1 MISQKEMLEHF
12 LPLMETQGKRYKKK
26 SLIRAKKAEPG
37 LVVVTRTS
45 DGIETKNTAEK
56 GDWLVEN
63 QTSAKESYLIKAD
76 TFEKKYSLMD
86 SLGNGWGC
94 YRPKGKI
101 SAMKVSALD
110 LENFGAHDVLEFQA
124 PWKES
129 IVLKPGDFLV
139 ISLEKS
145 EIYRVAKKEFLE
157 TYEEIEH
164 DAKRH
169 TKR

>member
-1 MISQKEMLEHF
+1 MLDYF
-12 LPLMETQGKRYKKK
+12 VPLMHRQGKRFKKK
-26 SLIRAKKAEPG
+26 SLIRAKKAEVG

-63 QTSAKESYLIKAD
+63 QTSAHESYLIKPD
-76 TFEKKYSLMD
+76 IFEKKYDLKH

-94 YRPKGKI
+94 YCPKGEIVAMRI
-101 SAMKVSALD
+101 SELD
-110 LENFGAHDVLEFQA
+110 FENFGEKNVMEFQA

-129 IVLKPGDFLV
+129 IVVKPGDFLV

-145 EIYRVAKKEFLE
+145 EIYRVAQKEFVE
-157 TYEEIEH
+157 TYEEI
-164 DAKRH
+164 KG
-169 TKR
+169 

>member
-1 MISQKEMLEHF
+1 MITQKDMLNHF
-12 LPLMETQGKRYKKK
+12 LPLMESQRKRYKKK

-37 LVVVTRTS
+37 MVVVTRTS
-45 DGIETKNTAEK
+45 DGIETKNTAEE

-76 TFEKKYSLMD
+76 TFEKKYTLMD

-94 YRPKGKI
+94 YRPKGEI
-101 SAMKVSALD
+101 FAMKVSGSD
-110 LENFGAHDVLEFQA
+110 LENFGSNGPMEFQA

-129 IVLKPGDFLV
+129 IVVKPGDYLV

-157 TYEEIEH
+157 TYEEIKE
-164 DAKRH
+164 
-169 TKR
+169 

>member
-1 MISQKEMLEHF
+1 MITQKEMLGHF
-12 LPLMETQGKRYKKK
+12 LPHIKTRGKRYKKK

-37 LVVVTRTS
+37 LVVVTLTS

-63 QTSAKESYLIKAD
+63 QTSAHEKYLVRAD
-76 TFEKKYSLMD
+76 TFEKKYTLLD

-94 YRPKGKI
+94 YQPIGEIYAIKI
-101 SAMKVSALD
+101 SAFD
-110 LENFGAHDVLEFQA
+110 LENFGKHNLVEFQA

-129 IVLKPGDFLV
+129 IVVKPGDYLV
-139 ISLEKS
+139 ISLDKS

-157 TYEEIEH
+157 TYEVIKE
-164 DAKRH
+164 
-169 TKR
+169 

>member
-1 MISQKEMLEHF
+1 MITQKEMLEHF
-12 LPLMETQGKRYKKK
+12 LPLMETQGKRFKKK

-63 QTSAKESYLIKAD
+63 QTSAHEQYLIKAD
-76 TFEKKYSLMD
+76 TFEKKYTLMD
-86 SLGNGWGC
+86 SLGKGWGC
-94 YRPKGKI
+94 YRPKGEI
-101 SAMKVSALD
+101 FAMKVSALD
-110 LENFGAHDVLEFQA
+110 LENLGSKEKLEFQA

-129 IVLKPGDFLV
+129 IILKPDDFLV

-145 EIYRVAKKEFLE
+145 EIYRVAKKEFQE
-157 TYEEIEH
+157 TYEVIKE
-164 DAKRH
+164 
-169 TKR
+169 

>member
-1 MISQKEMLEHF
+1 
-12 LPLMETQGKRYKKK
+12 METLGKRYKKK

-37 LVVVTRTS
+37 TVVFTKTS
-45 DGIETKNTAEK
+45 DGFETKNTAEK

-63 QTSAKESYLIKAD
+63 QTSAKESYLIKAE
-76 TFEKKYSLMD
+76 TFDKKYTLLH

-94 YRPKGKI
+94 YQPKGEI
-101 SAMKVSALD
+101 SAMKVSSLD
-110 LENFGAHDVLEFQA
+110 LENLGAQEQLEFQA

-145 EIYRVAKKEFLE
+145 EIYRVAQKEFLE
-157 TYEEIEH
+157 TYEEI
-164 DAKRH
+164 KG
-169 TKR
+169 

>member
-1 MISQKEMLEHF
+1 MITQKEMLEHF
-12 LPLMETQGKRYKKK
+12 LPRIETQGKRYKKK

-37 LVVVTRTS
+37 LVVVTKTS
-45 DGIETKNTAEK
+45 DGIETQNTAEK

-63 QTSAKESYLIKAD
+63 QTSVNERYLIKAD
-76 TFEKKYSLMD
+76 TFEKKYTLLH

-94 YRPKGKI
+94 YQPKGEVFG
-101 SAMKVSALD
+101 MKVSAQELAN
-110 LENFGAHDVLEFQA
+110 LGAEKILEFQA

-129 IVLKPGDFLV
+129 IVLKPDDYLV

-157 TYEEIEH
+157 TYEVIKE
-164 DAKRH
+164 
-169 TKR
+169 

>member
-1 MISQKEMLEHF
+1 MITQKDMLNHF
-12 LPLMETQGKRYKKK
+12 LPLMESQGKRYKKK

-37 LVVVTRTS
+37 MVVVTRTS
-45 DGIETKNTAEK
+45 DGIETKNTAEE

-76 TFEKKYSLMD
+76 TFEKKYTLMD

-94 YRPKGKI
+94 YRPKGEI
-101 SAMKVSALD
+101 FAMKVSGSD
-110 LENFGAHDVLEFQA
+110 LENFGSNGPMEFQA

-129 IVLKPGDFLV
+129 IVVKPGDYLV

-157 TYEEIEH
+157 TYEEIKE
-164 DAKRH
+164 
-169 TKR
+169 

>member
-1 MISQKEMLEHF
+1 MVSQKEMLEHF
-12 LPLMETQGKRYKKK
+12 LPLMETQGKRFKKK

-76 TFEKKYSLMD
+76 VFEQKYTLLD
-86 SLGNGWGC
+86 SLGKGWGC
-94 YRPKGKI
+94 YRPKGEVYAI
-101 SAMKVSALD
+101 QVSAKD
-110 LENFGAHDVLEFQA
+110 LEKLGLLDKMEFQA

-129 IVLKPGDFLV
+129 IVVKPGDYLV

-145 EIYRVAKKEFLE
+145 EIYRVAKKEFVE
-157 TYEEIEH
+157 TYEEIKE
-164 DAKRH
+164 
-169 TKR
+169 

>member
-1 MISQKEMLEHF
+1 MITQKEMLDHF
-12 LPLMETQGKRYKKK
+12 LPQIETDGKRYKKK

-37 LVVVTRTS
+37 LVVVTKTS
-45 DGIETKNTAEK
+45 DGIETQNTAEK

-63 QTSAKESYLIKAD
+63 QTSANERYLIKAD
-76 TFEKKYSLMD
+76 IFEKKYSLLD

-94 YRPKGKI
+94 YRPKGEI
-101 SAMKVSALD
+101 IAMKVSA
-110 LENFGAHDVLEFQA
+110 ENLVNLGAKEILEFQA

-129 IVLKPGDFLV
+129 IILKPGDFLV

-157 TYEEIEH
+157 TYEVIKE
-164 DAKRH
+164 
-169 TKR
+169 

>member
-1 MISQKEMLEHF
+1 MITQKEMLNHF
-12 LPLMETQGKRYKKK
+12 LPLMESQGKRFKKK

-37 LVVVTRTS
+37 MVVVTRTS
-45 DGIETKNTAEK
+45 DGIETRNTAEK

-76 TFEKKYSLMD
+76 TFEKKYTMMD

-94 YRPKGKI
+94 YRPKGEI
-101 SAMKVSALD
+101 YAMKVCTED
-110 LENFGAHDVLEFQA
+110 LNEFSTEGLMEFQA

-129 IVLKPGDFLV
+129 IVVKPGDYLV

-157 TYEEIEH
+157 TYEEIKE
-164 DAKRH
+164 
-169 TKR
+169 

>member
-1 MISQKEMLEHF
+1 MITQKEMLNHF
-12 LPLMETQGKRYKKK
+12 LPLMESQGKRFKKK

-37 LVVVTRTS
+37 MAVVTRTS
-45 DGIETKNTAEK
+45 DGIETRNTAEK

-76 TFEKKYSLMD
+76 TFEKKYTMMD

-94 YRPKGKI
+94 YRPKGEI
-101 SAMKVSALD
+101 YAMKVSAAD
-110 LENFGAHDVLEFQA
+110 LNDFSTEGLMEFQA

-129 IVLKPGDFLV
+129 IVVKPGDYLV

-157 TYEEIEH
+157 TYEEIKE
-164 DAKRH
+164 
-169 TKR
+169 